1 MEVRSV
7 VVIDVILG
15 ILGGIVGLVVGLLG
29 GVIGLV
35 VGALGLALGLT
46 LVVLVSVFILA
57 PLALIF
63 GLVI

>member
-1 MEVRSV
+1 MA
-7 VVIDVILG
+7 VIDVILG
-15 ILGGIVGLVVGLLG
+15 ILGGIVGLVVGLVG

-35 VGALGLALGLT
+35 VGAVGLVLGLT
-46 LVVLVSVFILA
+46 LVVLVGVFILA

>member
-1 MEVRSV
+1 ME
-7 VVIDVILG
+7 VIDVVLG
-15 ILGGIVGLVVGLLG
+15 ILGGIVGLVVGLMG

-35 VGALGLALGLT
+35 FGAVGLVLGLT
-46 LVVLVSVFILA
+46 LVVLVGVFILA